1 MITYADEFR
10 YGLFAAEGTLK
21 VDGDWKG
28 GHGLS
33 KFKRGDRVGVHVD
46 MSRRTLQFSLSRW
59 VTEGTSEAGA
69 AAGASETGAA
79 AGGAAGGAAV
89 GGPSGTG
96 APAAPAGAQG
106 GRRCDTKKLERIAQ
120 CRLPLCSRMLTYAH
134 VCSRMLTHAHSC
146 SRMLTYAHVF
156 SRMLTYAHVCR
167 WETKMLE
174 RIVEGLPSLVHF
186 AVGGA
191 AGGDLRSSRM
201 LTYAHLCSRILTQQ
215 AATSG
220 LHVSSRMVTY
230 AYVCSRSRRRR
241 QVRCIPTYVCSRMLT
256 YAHVCSRM
264 LTYAHVCLRMLTYS
278 YAC

>member
-69 AAGASETGAA
+69 AAGGSETGAA
-79 AGGAAGGAAV
+79 AGGAAGAAAV
-89 GGPSGTG
+89 AGPSGTG

-106 GRRCDTKKLERIAQ
+106 GRRCDTKMLELIAQ
-120 CRLPLCSRMLTYAH
+120 CKASPMLTYAHVCSRMLTYAH
-134 VCSRMLTHAHSC
+134 VCSRI
-146 SRMLTYAHVF
+146 
-156 SRMLTYAHVCR
+156 LTYAHVCR

-201 LTYAHLCSRILTQQ
+201 LTYAHLC
-215 AATSG
+215 
-220 LHVSSRMVTY
+220 
-230 AYVCSRSRRRR
+230 
-241 QVRCIPTYVCSRMLT
+241 
-256 YAHVCSRM
+256 
-264 LTYAHVCLRMLTYS
+264 
-278 YAC
+278 